1 MIDLANK
8 SFAHVVTHGGR
19 IVFMVTDKGDD
30 IIERIA
36 AAARSLEKIESDPG
50 QHADLSKHGIAELS
64 EGTFAI
70 EEIQKTVKGLTLKQ

>member
-19 IVFMVTDKGDD
+19 IVFIVSDKGDD
-30 IIERIA
+30 IIEHIA
-36 AAARSLEKIESDPG
+36 AAAISLEQIGPDPG
-50 QHADLSKHGIAELS
+50 KHADLSKHGIAELS

-70 EEIQKTVKGLTLKQ
+70 EEIQKTVNCLTSQQ